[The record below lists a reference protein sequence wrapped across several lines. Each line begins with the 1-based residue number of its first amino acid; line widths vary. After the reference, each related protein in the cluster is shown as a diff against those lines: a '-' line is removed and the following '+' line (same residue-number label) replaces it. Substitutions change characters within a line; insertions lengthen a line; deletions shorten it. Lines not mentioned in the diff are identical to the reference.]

1 MDDRQRYGYDR
12 ERNERDD
19 FRNENWRDRD
29 RYQDR
34 EFSMRNRYGSQDDW
48 NTDRGRDEYI
58 SRDRQGTGSQG
69 GYGYGQGQGSRE
81 IYRTSGDR
89 GLDRGFD
96 REQNYQGNRD
106 WNERNLPENYRSSG
120 RDRDFFN
127 ATPNW
132 SNQQNFSDPYRQYQG
147 QESQNRNSG
156 SDYDRNQ
163 QNWGGEYNRNQ
174 QNFNDRFR
182 NQQNFGSGYDRG
194 SYGQSFGQSGQNR
207 QDYGRG
213 SQGYGQDY
221 GFGGEF
227 GYGAGS
233 YDRYDRDRNY
243 GQQQGYSGQQN
254 RGRDESL
261 TEKVG
266 RFFGMGP
273 KGYKRSDDR
282 IKEDVSERLT
292 DHPFIDASGIEIVV
306 VDAEVTLKG
315 SVDDRRSK
323 RLAED
328 VAEQARGVK
337 DVHNQI
343 RVNAGATETATSG
356 TTAQAGSEAG
366 RKSPTGTTGDKTR
379 AA

>member
-12 ERNERDD
+12 ERNERED
-19 FRNENWRDRD
+19 FRNENWRDR
-29 RYQDR
+29 DR

-58 SRDRQGTGSQG
+58 SRDRQGIGNQG
-69 GYGYGQGQGSRE
+69 RYGYGEGQGARE

-89 GLDRGFD
+89 GFDRNFD

-120 RDRDFFN
+120 RDRDFLN

-132 SNQQNFSDPYRQYQG
+132 SNQQNFNDPYRRYEG
-147 QESQNRNSG
+147 QESQNRE
-156 SDYDRNQ
+156 R
-163 QNWGGEYNRNQ
+163 NWGSEYNRNQ
-174 QNFNDRFR
+174 QNFGDRFR
-182 NQQNFGSGYDRG
+182 NQQNFGIDYGRG
-194 SYGQSFGQSGQNR
+194 SSGPSYQNR
-207 QDYGRG
+207 QDYGRRE
-213 SQGYGQDY
+213 GYGQDY

-243 GQQQGYSGQQN
+243 SQQQGYSGEQN

-261 TEKVG
+261 TQKVG

-292 DHPFIDASGIEIVV
+292 DHPFIDASDIEIVV
-306 VDAEVTLKG
+306 ADAEVTLKG

-366 RKSPTGTTGDKTR
+366 RKSPTGTATDKTR